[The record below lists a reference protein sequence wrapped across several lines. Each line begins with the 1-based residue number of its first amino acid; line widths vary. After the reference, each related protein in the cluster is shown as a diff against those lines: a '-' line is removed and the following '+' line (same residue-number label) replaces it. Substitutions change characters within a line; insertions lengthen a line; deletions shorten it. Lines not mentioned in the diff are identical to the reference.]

1 MSPSYSSRHVLTN
14 QKSRL
19 ILIFWY
25 FKYKVQCSTL
35 YISRVSGLTLTNRR
49 LFSND
54 LKNSFWQTHITK
66 SDVMIWLFLFLDI
79 SNKERCSR
87 GASAFECKVANLCT
101 YAKNFERCLEF
112 HCKYSVIIE
121 ILPILESLRGLECS
135 KKSGKIVP

>member
-1 MSPSYSSRHVLTN
+1 MSPSYSSRHILSN

-19 ILIFWY
+19 FFYILSI
-25 FKYKVQCSTL
+25 KYSVH
-35 YISRVSGLTLTNRR
+35 RVSSWTLTNRR

-112 HCKYSVIIE
+112 RCKYSVIIE
-121 ILPILESLRGLECS
+121 ILPILESLRGLKYYS
-135 KKSGKIVP
+135 KKNWKIVP